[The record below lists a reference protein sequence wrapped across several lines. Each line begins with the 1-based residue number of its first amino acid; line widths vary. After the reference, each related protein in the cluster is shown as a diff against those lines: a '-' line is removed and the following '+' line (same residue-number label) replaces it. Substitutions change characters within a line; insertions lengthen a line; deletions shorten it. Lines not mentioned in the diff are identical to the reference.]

1 MPKDFEISGN
11 LVDVINRKIEPSLI
25 KIKDGKIHYIQK
37 LQDEQK
43 QFIMPGFVDSHIHI
57 ESSMLTPS
65 EFARLAV
72 IHGTVATCS
81 DPHEIANVLGIKG
94 IEFMLQN
101 AKQVPFKFYFGA
113 PSCVPAT
120 DFESAGARISP
131 DDIRFLFKEKK
142 LKYLSEMMNFPGVIY
157 ESPDPIEKLNIA
169 KEYKKPID
177 GHAPG
182 LRGDDLK
189 KYIAAGISTD
199 HECFTLE
206 EALEKI
212 SLGMKILIREGSAAK
227 NFEVLSPLLESH
239 PEMCMFSSDDKHPQD
254 LMKGHINLIVKR
266 AVSQGYDLFSV
277 LRAAI
282 LNPIEHYNLDVGLLK
297 IDDDA
302 DFIIVDNLKDF
313 TVQATYIK
321 GNLVAERGKSLIEP
335 VQIDL
340 VNNFNIKEKKL
351 SDFEIKAEKERIRV
365 IEVIDGQLFTNE
377 LIEEAKIVA
386 GKIVSNPEKDI
397 LKLALVNR
405 YKESFPALAF
415 VQNFGLKKGSI
426 ATSIAH
432 DSHNII
438 ALGCDDESLCKA
450 INEVIKNKG
459 GLALAHKEELISL
472 PMPIAGIMSDED
484 AQTVAKKYILLDNAA
499 KKLGSTLSEPFM
511 TLSFLAL
518 LVIPKLK
525 LSDKGLFDGDAFQFV
540 DLQL

>member
-11 LVDVINRKIEPSLI
+11 LVDIINRKIEPSLI
-25 KIKDGKIHYIQK
+25 KIKDGKIHSIQK
-37 LQDEQK
+37 SQDEQK

-57 ESSMLTPS
+57 ESSLLTPS

-94 IEFMLQN
+94 IEFMLRN
-101 AKQVPFKFYFGA
+101 ANKVPFKFYFGA

-199 HECFTLE
+199 HECFRLE

-212 SLGMKILIREGSAAK
+212 GLGMKILIREGSAAK

-239 PEMCMFSSDDKHPQD
+239 HEMCMFSSDDKHPQD
-254 LMKGHINLIVKR
+254 LMEGHINLIVKR
-266 AVSQGYDLFSV
+266 AVSQGYELFSV

-282 LNPIEHYNLDVGLLK
+282 LNPIEHYNLDIGMLK
-297 IDDDA
+297 IGDDA

-340 VNNFNIKEKKL
+340 VNNFNIKEKKI

-377 LIEEAKIVA
+377 LIEEAKIEA
-386 GKIVSNPEKDI
+386 GKIVSDPEKDI

-405 YKESFPALAF
+405 YKESPPALAF

-459 GLALAHKEELISL
+459 GLALAHKGELISL

>member
-11 LVDVINRKIEPSLI
+11 LVDIINRKIEPSLI
-25 KIKDGKIHYIQK
+25 KIKDGKIHSIQK
-37 LQDEQK
+37 SQDEQK

-94 IEFMLQN
+94 IEFMLRN
-101 AKQVPFKFYFGA
+101 ANKVPFKFYFGA

-199 HECFTLE
+199 HECFRLE

-212 SLGMKILIREGSAAK
+212 GLGMKILIREGSAAK

-239 PEMCMFSSDDKHPQD
+239 HEMCMFSSDDKHPQD
-254 LMKGHINLIVKR
+254 LMEGHINLIVKR
-266 AVSQGYDLFSV
+266 AVSQGYELFSV

-282 LNPIEHYNLDVGLLK
+282 LNPIEHYNLDIGMLK
-297 IDDDA
+297 IGDDA

-340 VNNFNIKEKKL
+340 VNNFNIKEKKI

-377 LIEEAKIVA
+377 LIEEAKIEA
-386 GKIVSNPEKDI
+386 GKIVSDPEKDI

-405 YKESFPALAF
+405 YKESPPALAF

-459 GLALAHKEELISL
+459 GLALAHKGELISL

>member
-1 MPKDFEISGN
+1 MPQGFEISGN
-11 LVDVINRKIEPSLI
+11 LVDIINRKIEPSLI
-25 KIKDGKIHYIQK
+25 KIKDGKIHSIQK
-37 LQDEQK
+37 SQAEQK

-57 ESSMLTPS
+57 ESSMLAPS

-72 IHGTVATCS
+72 THGTVATCS

-94 IEFMLQN
+94 IEFMLRN
-101 AKQVPFKFYFGA
+101 ANKVPFKFYFGA

-120 DFESAGARISP
+120 DFESAGAKISP

-254 LMKGHINLIVKR
+254 LMEGHINLIVKR
-266 AVSQGYDLFSV
+266 AVSQDYDLFSV

-282 LNPIEHYNLDVGLLK
+282 LNPIEHYNLDVGMLK
-297 IDDDA
+297 VGDDA

-365 IEVIDGQLFTNE
+365 IEVIDGQIFTNE
-377 LIEEAKIVA
+377 LVEEAKIED

-405 YKESFPALAF
+405 YKESPPALAF

-438 ALGCDDESLCKA
+438 AIGCDDESLCKA

-459 GLALAHKEELISL
+459 GLALAHKGELISL
-472 PMPIAGIMSDED
+472 PMPIAGIMSDGD